1 MKPRK
6 SVITLAVSNLDR
18 ALRFY
23 RDGLGLDSA
32 GVIGTEFTGDKTNPS
47 GAVAMFR
54 LQEGLILALYPRT
67 ELAKDA
73 KIPFGPP
80 KPTSLATI
88 KTWSS
93 ISMNAAE
100 CKSALYLDANVLERA
115 GSRGCDGMRT
125 SARIWFPSSRCP
137 SR

>member
-1 MKPRK
+1 RPAGMNSKQNHHTSTRLDELPRQGLRPGGRKRMKPRK

-67 ELAKDA
+67 ELAK
-73 KIPFGPP
+73 
-80 KPTSLATI
+80 
-88 KTWSS
+88 
-93 ISMNAAE
+93 
-100 CKSALYLDANVLERA
+100 ER
-115 GSRGCDGMRT
+115 SGM
-125 SARIWFPSSRCP
+125 
-137 SR
+137 